1 MSVASIADLLDEA
14 PVHSGVATQDA
25 PGESGPGTTAS
36 APSLP
41 LQLSVT
47 WGDITRVPADIHVSG
62 HYQGVVPASA
72 ERALDAAI
80 SSAARFVIEEH
91 TRRGWLVG
99 ALGEISY
106 FPGKDLQGDSSAVRR
121 VAVAGM
127 GRPGT
132 FSERRAT
139 QMYASLLAELIGL
152 GSIRRVTMVLIG
164 SGAGNLTVPQACRA
178 LVEGFA
184 SGAGTLAAGLGR
196 LEEVVVVEL
205 DRLRAEQTRLALD
218 RNARQVASLVVD
230 PEIGRVDGGL
240 VEVDSAAV
248 FAICGLARLV
258 RNSMAKPPEKRR
270 RSGSDPVESLL
281 DGLPKEFRSAVREK
295 LAHISDDYTSLA
307 VVLGE
312 PQQAGAESPPV
323 RISVVKDQAGL
334 RWAALTE
341 RSTIPERVVGMNP
354 RLVEQ
359 LIDRLTAPTTEDAAD
374 LPRLLTRF
382 VVPVDFQRH
391 VSDQAAL
398 VVEVDRDTA
407 RLPWEFLT
415 DDAFDSGQVIEP
427 LAVRTPVA
435 RQLRTTYAGMAG
447 EDAEARELRALVI
460 GDPGDP
466 RQGQSLPQAR
476 EEAKEV
482 ADVLRQYGVTV
493 RLFLGGEAT
502 DAEDAT
508 PVSQLDVLKEL
519 LGRNYHL
526 VHYAGHGTFDPDNP
540 QLTGWL
546 FADGLLGAREL
557 AQLTRAPR
565 LVVANACWSAARPGT
580 GAEESRD
587 QARQIKDGRDQA
599 RQAKLTPV
607 LADEFL
613 RVGVVHYL
621 GTSWKVPD
629 GLARRFARTLYEV
642 LLGPS
647 RDGRPRNLG
656 EAVCKARQG
665 LFYARGP
672 DPAAVSREQWSA
684 WAAYQHYGDP
694 HDTLQLVDRG
704 ASGGPDKERR

>member
-1 MSVASIADLLDEA
+1 MTVPSIADLLEVA
-14 PVHSGVATQDA
+14 PVHSGVATAVA
-25 PGESGPGTTAS
+25 PGGAGQATGDGGA
-36 APSLP
+36 SLP
-41 LQLSVT
+41 LRLSVT
-47 WGDITRVPADIHVSG
+47 WGDIARVPADIHVAG
-62 HYQGVVPASA
+62 HYQGVAPVSA
-72 ERALDAAI
+72 EHALDAAI
-80 SSAARFVIEEH
+80 SSAPRFVIGEH

-99 ALGEISY
+99 TLGEVSY
-106 FPGKDLQGDSSAVRR
+106 FPGKDPRDSAPAVRR
-121 VAVAGM
+121 VALAGM

-132 FSERRAT
+132 FSELRAT
-139 QMYASLLAELIGL
+139 QMHASLLGELIGL
-152 GSIRRVTMVLIG
+152 GSVRRVAMVLIG

-184 SGAGTLAAGLGR
+184 SGAGAQVGGLGC

-218 RNARQVASLVVD
+218 RSARQVTSMVVD

-240 VEVDSAAV
+240 VGVDSAAV

-258 RNSMAKPPEKRR
+258 RGSMAQPPQKDRQAQ
-270 RSGSDPVESLL
+270 GDPVGSLL
-281 DGLPKEFRSAVREK
+281 EGLPEEFRSAVREK

-312 PQQAGAESPPV
+312 PPAGGVGSPPV
-323 RISVVKDQAGL
+323 RISVVKDQTGL

-341 RSTIPERVVGMNP
+341 RSTIPERVVGVNP
-354 RLVEQ
+354 RLVDQ
-359 LIDRLTAPTTEDAAD
+359 LIHRLTAPTREDAAD

-391 VSDQAAL
+391 VSDQAAIVL
-398 VVEVDRDTA
+398 EVDRDTA

-415 DDAFDSGQVIEP
+415 DDAFDSGQVVEP

-435 RQLRTTYAGMAG
+435 RQLRTTYAGVAG
-447 EDAEARELRALVI
+447 EDGEARELRALVI

-482 ADVLRQYGVTV
+482 AEVLRQHGVTV
-493 RLFLGGEAT
+493 RLFLGGAATEA
-502 DAEDAT
+502 EGAT

-565 LVVANACWSAARPGT
+565 LVVANACWSAARTGT
-580 GAEESRD
+580 AGEVGD
-587 QARQIKDGRDQA
+587 QARLPTDEHA
-599 RQAKLTPV
+599 RRARLKPV
-607 LADEFL
+607 FADEFL

-621 GTSWKVPD
+621 GTSWQVPD

-642 LLGPS
+642 LLGPPG
-647 RDGRPRNLG
+647 DGRPRTIG

-694 HDTLQLVDRG
+694 IDTLQLIGRG
-704 ASGGPDKERR
+704 APGEPGRERR

>member
-1 MSVASIADLLDEA
+1 MTVASIADLLEVA
-14 PVHSGVATQDA
+14 PVHSGLATQA
-25 PGESGPGTTAS
+25 VPGESGPAAS
-36 APSLP
+36 ASGLSPP
-41 LQLSVT
+41 LRLSVT
-47 WGDITRVPADIHVSG
+47 WGDITQVPADIHISG

-72 ERALDAAI
+72 EHALDVAI

-91 TRRGWLVG
+91 TRRGWLHG
-99 ALGEISY
+99 ALGEITY
-106 FPGKDLQGDSSAVRR
+106 FPGKDPQNDTSAVRR

-132 FSERRAT
+132 FSELRAT
-139 QMYASLLAELIGL
+139 QMYASLLGELIGL
-152 GSIRRVTMVLIG
+152 GSIRRVAMVLIG

-184 SGAGTLAAGLGR
+184 SGPGALVAGLGG

-218 RNARQVASLVVD
+218 RSARQVASLLVD
-230 PEIGRVDGGL
+230 AEIARVDGGL
-240 VEVDSAAV
+240 VGVDSAAV

-258 RNSMAKPPEKRR
+258 RNSMVQPPQKGRR
-270 RSGSDPVESLL
+270 SDPVGSLL
-281 DGLPKEFRSAVREK
+281 EVLPKEFRSAVREK

-312 PQQAGAESPPV
+312 SQETGAESPPV
-323 RISVVKDQAGL
+323 RISVVRDQAGL

-359 LIDRLTAPTTEDAAD
+359 LIQRLTAPTNEDAAD

-398 VVEVDRDTA
+398 VLEVDRDTA

-415 DDAFDSGQVIEP
+415 DDAFDSGQVVEP

-435 RQLRTTYAGMAG
+435 RQLRTTYAGIAG
-447 EDAEARELRALVI
+447 EDGEAHELRALVI

-466 RQGQSLPQAR
+466 RQGQNLPQAR

-482 ADVLRQYGVTV
+482 AGVLRAHGVTV
-493 RLFLGGEAT
+493 RLFLGGDAT
-502 DAEDAT
+502 DAEEAT

-565 LVVANACWSAARPGT
+565 LVVANACWSAARPGMGT
-580 GAEESRD
+580 EESRD
-587 QARQIKDGRDQA
+587 EDRQPRSGQDQA
-599 RQAKLTPV
+599 RQARLTPV

-621 GTSWKVPD
+621 GTSWKIPD

-642 LLGPS
+642 LLGKPG
-647 RDGRPRNLG
+647 DGRPRTLG

-672 DPAAVSREQWSA
+672 DPGAVGREQWSA

-694 HDTLQLVDRG
+694 HDTLQLAGRG
-704 ASGGPDKERR
+704 SSGESGKERR